1 MFNCVEGNHSSLIL
15 RLSGINIDTVLTD
28 TIKTNLRVSH
38 RTHRLVWNHEI
49 NTKSNHLCCLLAS
62 CLNCGE
68 YNSLKKNSLQ
78 FRFFFFKMSMH
89 FVSKLS
95 ILSSWG
101 VLYYLVLHLQKAHTH
116 RLLWGQFSRVFAR
129 SRRIRGPDMSTAR
142 RSQTSCKQGNKRAAA
157 VNGAGGAEDRSV
169 FYTQGKSFITVM
181 LDRNC
186 AADS

>member
-1 MFNCVEGNHSSLIL
+1 
-15 RLSGINIDTVLTD
+15 
-28 TIKTNLRVSH
+28 
-38 RTHRLVWNHEI
+38 
-49 NTKSNHLCCLLAS
+49 
-62 CLNCGE
+62 
-68 YNSLKKNSLQ
+68 
-78 FRFFFFKMSMH
+78 MH

-95 ILSSWG
+95 TLSSWG
-101 VLYYLVLHLQKAHTH
+101 VLYHLVLHLQKAHTH

-129 SRRIRGPDMSTAR
+129 SRRLRGPDMSTAR

>member
-15 RLSGINIDTVLTD
+15 RLSGINTD

-38 RTHRLVWNHEI
+38 RTHRLIWNHEI
-49 NTKSNHLCCLLAS
+49 NTKSNNLCCLLAS

-78 FRFFFFKMSMH
+78 FRFFFKISMH

-101 VLYYLVLHLQKAHTH
+101 VLYHLVLHLQKAHTH
-116 RLLWGQFSRVFAR
+116 SLLWGQFSRVFAR